1 MPMRYGFVAAMIL
14 GVLLSIPVR
23 ASDWPRFR
31 GPNGSGVSADEK
43 PAPVTWGATENLKW
57 KVSLPGPGSS
67 SPIVVR
73 NRVFVTC
80 WSGYGTDRGS
90 SGDQANLR
98 RHLICLDRHT
108 GDTLWSQTVEPHL
121 PEDRYGGQFAEHGYA
136 SHTPVS
142 DGQRVYAYFGKT
154 GALACDMEGN
164 VLWQTQLGTGSDP
177 RGWGS
182 ASSPILYENLLIVT
196 ASAEGEALVAL
207 DKDTGKVVWRKEAGG
222 FSGTWGT
229 PVLVEVDQTRTD
241 LVLAV
246 PYEFWGFDPATGKLR
261 WYCAAMN
268 TDSYCSSL
276 VAADG
281 VVYGIE
287 GMGGGSIAVRVG
299 GEGDVAKTHVVWTG
313 RDNNRIGTPI
323 VYDGRIYFFSRG
335 VANCIDAKTGE
346 RIYQARL
353 SGGAA
358 ATSAAGDRGGG
369 PGPGRGFG
377 GGQDYSSPVI
387 AGGNLY
393 YISRSGDGYVIR
405 LGPKFEQLALNRL
418 TPDRE
423 DFSATPAISD
433 GELFIRSNKHLYCVS
448 DKAGQ

>member
-1 MPMRYGFVAAMIL
+1 MRLGFLVVAIVSAFL
-14 GVLLSIPVR
+14 AVPVY

-31 GPNGSGVSADEK
+31 GPNGSGVSTDEK
-43 PAPVTWGATENLKW
+43 QTPVSWSATENLKW
-57 KVSLPGPGSS
+57 KVPLPGPGSS
-67 SPIVVR
+67 SPIVVG

-90 SGDQANLR
+90 PGDQEDLR
-98 RHLICLDRHT
+98 RHLLCFDRQT
-108 GDTLWSQTVEPHL
+108 GETLWSKSIEPYL

-142 DGQRVYAYFGKT
+142 DGQRVYVYFGKT
-154 GALACDMEGN
+154 GAMAFDMEGN
-164 VLWQTQLGTGSDP
+164 PLWQTQLGTGSDP

-182 ASSPILYENLLIVT
+182 ASSPILYKNLLIVT
-196 ASAEGEALVAL
+196 ASAESESLVAL
-207 DKDTGKVVWRKEAGG
+207 DKETGKQVWRKEAGG
-222 FSGTWGT
+222 FGGTWGT
-229 PVLVEVDQTRTD
+229 PLLVDVDQARTD

-246 PYEFWGFDPATGKLR
+246 PYEIWGFDPATGKLR

-287 GMGGGSIAVRVG
+287 SMGGGSIGVSAG
-299 GEGDVAKTHVVWTG
+299 GDGDVAKTHVVWTG
-313 RDNNRIGTPI
+313 RDNGRIGTPI
-323 VYDGRIYFFSRG
+323 AHDGRIYFFSRG

-353 SGGAA
+353 TGGAGP
-358 ATSAAGDRGGG
+358 SAAGGGKGGDGGPRRGFGGG
-369 PGPGRGFG
+369 GG

-387 AGGNLY
+387 AGGRLY
-393 YISRSGDGYVIR
+393 YFSRGGDGYVIKP
-405 LGPKFEQLALNRL
+405 GPEFEQLAVNRL

-423 DFSATPAISD
+423 DFSATPALSD
-433 GELFIRSNKHLYCVS
+433 GQIFVRSGKHLYCI
-448 DKAGQ
+448 AE